1 MGRREN
7 IWRGVTTNSMWGRGE
22 ETLLPWLEFQLSFL
36 HLEASMCRLLLMNV
50 ALWEPLET
58 WTLLWEIPFAVCST
72 YTKNNMVLLNLIMMV
87 IIIIGSTL
95 NKQKENVEGFSSF
108 IRGHIILRAVRLTN
122 RCLFKLEKWLK
133 ALSLSS
139 KVKVSFFN
147 SCNLK
152 SLNKPCKIY
161 SKFFLSPKKNKKRV
175 KHSFVINMS
184 HYVSRTWEIENIN
197 TFVFNQ
203 AIVFSLS
210 SLNTCRLS
218 SPLTSHILSISSD
231 LRQPVSLQIDG
242 CSSSKSSWS
251 RVLN

>member
-1 MGRREN
+1 
-7 IWRGVTTNSMWGRGE
+7 
-22 ETLLPWLEFQLSFL
+22 
-36 HLEASMCRLLLMNV
+36 MCRLLLMNV

-58 WTLLWEIPFAVCST
+58 WILLWEIPFAVCST

-95 NKQKENVEGFSSF
+95 NKQKENVEGFSNF

-161 SKFFLSPKKNKKRV
+161 SWFFLSLKKKNTKRV
-175 KHSFVINMS
+175 KHNFVINMS
-184 HYVSRTWEIENIN
+184 H
-197 TFVFNQ
+197 
-203 AIVFSLS
+203 
-210 SLNTCRLS
+210 
-218 SPLTSHILSISSD
+218 
-231 LRQPVSLQIDG
+231 
-242 CSSSKSSWS
+242 
-251 RVLN
+251 

>member
-1 MGRREN
+1 
-7 IWRGVTTNSMWGRGE
+7 MWARGE

-36 HLEASMCRLLLMNV
+36 HLEVSMCRLLLMNV

-72 YTKNNMVLLNLIMMV
+72 YTKNNMVLLNLIMM
-87 IIIIGSTL
+87 
-95 NKQKENVEGFSSF
+95 ENVEGFSNF

-161 SKFFLSPKKNKKRV
+161 SWFFLSLKKKNTKRV
-175 KHSFVINMS
+175 KHNFVINMS
-184 HYVSRTWEIENIN
+184 H
-197 TFVFNQ
+197 
-203 AIVFSLS
+203 
-210 SLNTCRLS
+210 
-218 SPLTSHILSISSD
+218 
-231 LRQPVSLQIDG
+231 
-242 CSSSKSSWS
+242 
-251 RVLN
+251 

>member
-1 MGRREN
+1 
-7 IWRGVTTNSMWGRGE
+7 
-22 ETLLPWLEFQLSFL
+22 
-36 HLEASMCRLLLMNV
+36 MCRLLLVNV

-95 NKQKENVEGFSSF
+95 NKQKENVERFSSF
-108 IRGHIILRAVRLTN
+108 IRRHIILRAVRLTN

-152 SLNKPCKIY
+152 SLNY
-161 SKFFLSPKKNKKRV
+161 SPAKFSVSFFSHQKKHKESETQFCDKYVTLRIKDLRKK
-175 KHSFVINMS
+175 
-184 HYVSRTWEIENIN
+184 NIN

-210 SLNTCRLS
+210 SLNTCRSS